1 MNTSYRSLL
10 AFISIAF
17 ILQSCMKSN
26 DTPQCNNGFTLAQDK
41 EQISQ
46 YLQQTNEAPAFSF
59 DEQAKIYY
67 SIEHAGVGENKP
79 TIDSLVSFRFQGKLL
94 NGTIVDSATVKEPP
108 TQPLRSYNNLVY
120 GVYALTKLTKGGKIK
135 LIIPSSSAFG
145 CTQMQGINVI
155 PSNSQLIYEYELTDM
170 RRSF

>member
-1 MNTSYRSLL
+1 MPRNLFFLGGFLFVALY
-10 AFISIAF
+10 
-17 ILQSCMKSN
+17 LQSCMKTN
-26 DTPQCNNGFTLAQDK
+26 ETAQCANGLSLEQDK

-46 YLQQTNEAPAFSF
+46 YLQQTNGTEAFSF

-67 SIEHAGVGENKP
+67 SIENAGSGENKP

-108 TQPLRSYNNLVY
+108 VQPLRNYNYLVY
-120 GVYALTKLTKGGKIK
+120 GVYALTKLAKGGKIK

-145 CTQMQGINVI
+145 CTQMQGINTI
-155 PSNSQLIYEYELTDM
+155 PANSQLIYEYELTDM
-170 RRSF
+170 RRSY